1 MKYFIILLPFI
12 FLGCN
17 NSKPKEDKLY
27 IKDIVE
33 VNSTNSTNTT
43 KIQNSMKIE
52 NLVFYINDDNI
63 TYDFNSS
70 KILLFVDDSQYS
82 SLQIKALKKLNVK
95 YYVIQNAKLL
105 NYFKI
110 QEYPTIIITKDNNNT
125 KKYEGFIP
133 SEILKYELKD

>member
-33 VNSTNSTNTT
+33 VNSTNTT